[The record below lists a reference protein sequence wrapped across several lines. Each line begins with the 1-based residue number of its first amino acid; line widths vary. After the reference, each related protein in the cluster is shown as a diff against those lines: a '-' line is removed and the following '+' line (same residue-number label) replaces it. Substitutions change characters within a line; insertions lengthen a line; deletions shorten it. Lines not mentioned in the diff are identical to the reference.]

1 MAAIAQRRRG
11 LRYDRPMMDVSQAA
25 DGLRRGATV
34 MLDLLLPPQCLN
46 CRAAVD
52 RQGELCADCWQAIR
66 FLAEPCCARCGYPF
80 DYDEGVDA
88 LCAACLGAPPDYDR
102 ARAVMAYDDASRH
115 LLLSFKHGD
124 RLEGAPSYGRWLER
138 AGRPLLETADLIVPV
153 PLHRWRLLKRRYNQA
168 ALLAQALARRTGLPA
183 VNDLLRRKRATPS
196 QGGLSAAG
204 RRANVR
210 GAFAVRPAYADRLAG
225 RRVLLVDDVMT
236 TGATVNAV
244 ATVLRRH
251 GVLGVDVLTL
261 ARVVR
266 PLATA

>member
-1 MAAIAQRRRG
+1 MV
-11 LRYDRPMMDVSQAA
+11 DVSRATA
-25 DGLRRGATV
+25 GLRRGAG
-34 MLDLLLPPQCLN
+34 MALDLLLPPQCLS

-52 RQGELCADCWQAIR
+52 RQGELCADCWRAIR

-80 DYDEGVDA
+80 AYDEGPDA
-88 LCAACLGAPPDYDR
+88 VCAACLASPPVYDR

-115 LLLSFKHGD
+115 LVLSFKHGD
-124 RLEGAPSYGRWLER
+124 RLEGAPSYGRWLAR
-138 AGRPLLETADLIVPV
+138 AGRRLLDEADLIAPV

-168 ALLAQALARRTGLPA
+168 ALMAQALGRRSGLPA
-183 VNDLLRRKRATPS
+183 VADLLRRSRSTPS
-196 QGGLSAAG
+196 QGGLSPAQ

-210 GAFAVRPAYADRLAG
+210 RAFEVRPAYRERLAG

-244 ATVLRRH
+244 AAVLRRQ
-251 GVLGVDVLTL
+251 GVAGVDVLTL

-266 PLATA
+266 PLTTA